1 MSDALTPQEHEVL
14 RALTEEVAVLAA
26 TVQLEGRI
34 TRFCFML
41 VAVVLIYAPWLAWYG
56 LLPPRW

>member
-41 VAVVLIYAPWLAWYG
+41 VAVAVIAVCWWV
-56 LLPPRW
+56 